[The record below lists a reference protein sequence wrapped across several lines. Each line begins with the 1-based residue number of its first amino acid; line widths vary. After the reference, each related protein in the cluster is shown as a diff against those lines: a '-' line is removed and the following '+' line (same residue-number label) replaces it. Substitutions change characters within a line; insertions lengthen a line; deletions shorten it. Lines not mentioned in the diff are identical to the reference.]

1 MKLSLIKFLI
11 SILIIFI
18 SINSCVEDHVMPKLG
33 NVFITSDPSGAKIFI
48 DDEEQSKV
56 TPDSLNNL
64 LEGEYKITLKLNDF
78 KDTTFNINVTDN
90 SNVTEDIYLFES
102 NPKGKIILN
111 SNPSGAQIFVNG
123 KNTGNTTPDT
133 LINLQRGTYSVSLK
147 LDLYDDFNLI
157 IPLGKDETVS
167 KNIKMAIAG
176 TSGTLIVTSDPSG
189 AAISLNGENTGKTT
203 PDTLKPLQTG
213 FYNIKL
219 TLSDFR
225 DTTITTNIAS
235 GVIVNKDVYLT
246 ESNPKGKISITST
259 PSGAQIYLNGITT
272 SKVTPNNFDNLP
284 RGNYE
289 VTLKKALYDDAV
301 FQISLAKD
309 QTVNKSM
316 VMNIA
321 STSSTLII
329 TSQPSG
335 AAVSLDGNITFKVT
349 PDTIKPLQSGNH
361 IVGLSLSGYRDTSV
375 TVLVNSGQIKTTN
388 VNLTVYE
395 PRGSISL
402 TSNPSGA
409 SIYLDGVNTGFRT
422 PNKLTKLE
430 AGQYDIT
437 LKLLGYYDSTFSVNV
452 NADLNS
458 TIPIV
463 NLRPLPA
470 IGDFKIN
477 SDPAG
482 AEIYIGGIN
491 SGLLT
496 PQTFEKL
503 LVQEIIVTLK
513 LEDFADT
520 TITFDLVKDN
530 LVDLGTVYLRD
541 NVPPVDVILD
551 YLINANEQLVISFVF
566 NQDIKLEKV
575 NITFPNGSLQTQNY
589 NNQLIPKERK
599 IDWVYPEK
607 ITGDWI
613 FKFYGNKVGGR
624 QVEFEFS
631 EQISVQ

>member
-33 NVFITSDPSGAKIFI
+33 NVFITSDPSGAKIFV
-48 DDEEQSKV
+48 DDEEESKV

-90 SNVTEDIYLFES
+90 SNVSEDIYLFES
-102 NPKGKIILN
+102 NPQGKIILD
-111 SNPSGAQIFVNG
+111 SNPSGAQIFLEN
-123 KNTGNTTPDT
+123 KNTGNVTPDT
-133 LINLQRGTYSVSLK
+133 LENLARGNYNFKLK
-147 LDLYDDFNLI
+147 LNLYDDFDIPITLNKDQI
-157 IPLGKDETVS
+157 ITRNSQL
-167 KNIKMAIAG
+167 NIAG
-176 TSGTLIVTSDPSG
+176 TSSGLIIQSSPSG
-189 AAISLNGENTGKTT
+189 ASIEINGEEINQFT
-203 PDTLKPLQTG
+203 PFTLKPIVAG
-213 FYNIKL
+213 NYNIKL
-219 TLSDFR
+219 SLQNYR
-225 DTTITTNIAS
+225 DTTVA
-235 GVIVNKDVYLT
+235 VNV
-246 ESNPKGKISITST
+246 
-259 PSGAQIYLNGITT
+259 
-272 SKVTPNNFDNLP
+272 
-284 RGNYE
+284 
-289 VTLKKALYDDAV
+289 
-301 FQISLAKD
+301 
-309 QTVNKSM
+309 
-316 VMNIA
+316 
-321 STSSTLII
+321 
-329 TSQPSG
+329 
-335 AAVSLDGNITFKVT
+335 
-349 PDTIKPLQSGNH
+349 
-361 IVGLSLSGYRDTSV
+361 LSGET
-375 TVLVNSGQIKTTN
+375 KTAN
-388 VNLTVYE
+388 INLTIYE

-458 TIPIV
+458 TVPIV

-541 NVPPVDVILD
+541 NLPPVDVILD
-551 YLINANEQLVISFVF
+551 YLVNTNEQLVFSFVF
-566 NQDIKLEKV
+566 NQNIYFDKVDIVLPEGTEKE
-575 NITFPNGSLQTQNY
+575 NIFGG
-589 NNQLIPKERK
+589 QLVPKDRK
-599 IDWVYPEK
+599 IEWNYIEK
-607 ITGDWI
+607 IVGTWK
-613 FKFYGNKVGGR
+613 FTFYGRKVGGR

-631 EQISVQ
+631 EQIIVE